1 MENKYYYTIMM
12 KTYGLPD
19 YLDNDLSE
27 EEEDCFIFDTE
38 REANECLKSIFNN
51 GNWIDDIQYGKV
63 RYYVERVTEK
73 TCNIYDDISFDI
85 VD

>member
-19 YLDNDLSE
+19 YFNKDLSD
-27 EEEDCFIFDTE
+27 EEDCFIFDTE

-51 GNWIDDIQYGKV
+51 GEIIDDEQYGRV
-63 RYYVERVTEK
+63 RYYVGRVKEK
-73 TCNIYDDISFDI
+73 RYNIYDDIQFNF

>member
-1 MENKYYYTIMM
+1 MKNKYYYTIMM

-19 YLDNDLSE
+19 YLDEDLSK
-27 EEEDCFIFDTE
+27 EEDCFIFYTE
-38 REANECLKSIFNN
+38 REANECLKLIFNN

-73 TCNIYDDISFDI
+73 SCNVYDDMNFNI

>member
-19 YLDNDLSE
+19 YFNKDLS
-27 EEEDCFIFDTE
+27 EEEDCFIFYTE
-38 REANECLKSIFNN
+38 REANECLKLIFNN
-51 GNWIDDIQYGKV
+51 GDWIDDIQYGKV
-63 RYYVERVTEK
+63 RYYAERVTEK
-73 TCNIYDDISFDI
+73 LCNIYDDISFDI

>member
-19 YLDNDLSE
+19 YFNKDLSD
-27 EEEDCFIFDTE
+27 EEDCFIFDTE
-38 REANECLKSIFNN
+38 REANECLKLIFNN

-63 RYYVERVTEK
+63 RYYVEIVTEK
-73 TCNIYDDISFDI
+73 PCNIYDDISFDI

>member
-19 YLDNDLSE
+19 YFNKDLSV
-27 EEEDCFIFDTE
+27 EEDCFIVDTE
-38 REANECLKSIFNN
+38 REANECLKLIFNN

-63 RYYVERVTEK
+63 RYYVKRVSEK
-73 TCNIYDDISFDI
+73 SCNIYDDINFNI

>member
-19 YLDNDLSE
+19 YFNKDLSD
-27 EEEDCFIFDTE
+27 EEDCFIFDTE
-38 REANECLKSIFNN
+38 REANECLKLIFNN

-73 TCNIYDDISFDI
+73 SCNIYDDISFDI

>member
-12 KTYGLPD
+12 KTYGIPD
-19 YLDNDLSE
+19 YFNKDLS
-27 EEEDCFIFDTE
+27 EEEDCFIFYTE
-38 REANECLKSIFNN
+38 REANECLKLIFNN

-63 RYYVERVTEK
+63 RYYVERVPEK
-73 TCNIYDDISFDI
+73 LCNIYDDINFNI

>member
-1 MENKYYYTIMM
+1 MKDKYYYTIFRQSI
-12 KTYGLPD
+12 GFPHD
-19 YLDNDLSE
+19 PIDLSDE
-27 EEEDCFIFDTE
+27 EECFAFDTE
-38 REANECLKSIFNN
+38 QEANECLKLIFDN

-73 TCNIYDDISFDI
+73 LCNIYDDISFDI

>member
-1 MENKYYYTIMM
+1 MKSKYYYTIIM

-19 YLDNDLSE
+19 YFNKDLSE
-27 EEEDCFIFDTE
+27 EEDCFMFDTE
-38 REANECLKSIFNN
+38 REANECLKLIFNN

-73 TCNIYDDISFDI
+73 PCNIYDDISFDI

>member
-12 KTYGLPD
+12 KTYGIPD
-19 YLDNDLSE
+19 YLDNDLS

-51 GNWIDDIQYGKV
+51 GNWIDDVQYCKV
-63 RYYVERVTEK
+63 RYYVKRVSEK
-73 TCNIYDDISFDI
+73 SCNIYDDINFNI

>member
-1 MENKYYYTIMM
+1 MKNKYYYTIMM

-19 YLDNDLSE
+19 YLNKDLS

-51 GNWIDDIQYGKV
+51 GDWIYDIQYGKV

-73 TCNIYDDISFDI
+73 SCNVYDDMNFDI

>member
-1 MENKYYYTIMM
+1 MKNTYYYTIMM

-19 YLDNDLSE
+19 YFNKDLS

-38 REANECLKSIFNN
+38 REANECLKLIFNN
-51 GNWIDDIQYGKV
+51 GNWIDDIKYGKV

-73 TCNIYDDISFDI
+73 SCNIYDDINFNI